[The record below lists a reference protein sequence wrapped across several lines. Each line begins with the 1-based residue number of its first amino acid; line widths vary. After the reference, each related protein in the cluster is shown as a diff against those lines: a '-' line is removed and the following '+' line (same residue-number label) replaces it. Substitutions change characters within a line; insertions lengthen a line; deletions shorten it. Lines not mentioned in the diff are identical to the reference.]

1 MEGKEEALL
10 KRIDDLSAD
19 QLEMSEAID
28 TLKRY
33 TYLKFKLKSLITS
46 IKASIRRIDP

>member
-10 KRIDDLSAD
+10 KRIDDLSTD

-28 TLKRY
+28 TLKRWA
-33 TYLKFKLKSLITS
+33 LF
-46 IKASIRRIDP
+46 RI